1 MTIQFT
7 FKPVAQNTIIRPLA
21 QAVCI
26 MHGGKKTDYI
36 DPTDH
41 QKKSITPKDLW
52 TISLEIIKNGKPIT
66 IDGELAAF
74 QALHY
79 PTEMKVQINDIPVV
93 ITTQTTVTEAMAQ
106 FKRKYNQRNRK
117 FLRHLPQSNYQKD

>member
-36 DPTDH
+36 DPTDK

-52 TISLEIIKNGKPIT
+52 TISLEITKNGKPVT
-66 IDGELAAF
+66 IDGGLAAF

-79 PTEMKVQINDIPVV
+79 SAEMKVEINDIPVV
-93 ITTQTTVTEAMAQ
+93 ITPDTTVTEAMAQ
-106 FKRKYNQRNRK
+106 FRKKYNQRNKK
-117 FLRHLPQSNYQKD
+117 FLRHLPQSNLQKD